1 MSRAAFIPIARGSKR
16 PLELSSGGDL
26 CFPGSRFCRR
36 RAMLAAVG
44 LRPDWDAKR
53 VRAASRE
60 AKDADQARR
69 LLAIAAA
76 YEGRERTTAAKLGA
90 MDPQRLRDWV
100 RRFNEAGQQGPI
112 DRKPAGAAR
121 RLSAEQEAELAALI
135 EAGPDVER
143 DGVVRW
149 RCVDL
154 RQLILTRRNIA
165 YHERTIGKL
174 LRRLGFSHI
183 SARPRHLGQDPAAI
197 DGFKNV
203 WPAPSASS
211 FRNPV

>member
-1 MSRAAFIPIARGSKR
+1 MPT
-16 PLELSSGGDL
+16 
-26 CFPGSRFCRR
+26 
-36 RAMLAAVG
+36 AVG

-53 VRAASRE
+53 VRVAARE
-60 AKDADQARR
+60 ARDADQVRR

-76 YEGRERTTAAKLGA
+76 YEGQDRRAAAKLGA
-90 MDPQRLRDWV
+90 MAPQRLRDWV
-100 RRFNEAGQQGPI
+100 RRFNAQGPEGLI

-135 EAGPDVER
+135 EAGPEFER

-154 RQLILTRRNIA
+154 QRLILARWNIA

-174 LRRLGFSHI
+174 LRRLGFRHI
-183 SARPRHLGQDPAAI
+183 SARPRHLGQDPARI
-197 DGFKNV
+197 EEFKKTS
-203 WPAPSASS
+203 PSEWARSRQSS
-211 FRNPV
+211 PPRRP

>member
-1 MSRAAFIPIARGSKR
+1 MP
-16 PLELSSGGDL
+16 
-26 CFPGSRFCRR
+26 
-36 RAMLAAVG
+36 AAVG

-53 VRAASRE
+53 VRAAARE

-76 YEGRERTTAAKLGA
+76 YEGQDRTTAAKIGA
-90 MDPQRLRDWV
+90 MAPQRLRDWV
-100 RRFNEAGQQGPI
+100 RRFNATGPDGLI

-121 RLSAEQEAELAALI
+121 RLSAEQEAELTALI
-135 EAGPDVER
+135 EAGPEFER
-143 DGVVRW
+143 DRVVRW

-154 RQLILTRRNIA
+154 RQLILTRWNIA

-197 DGFKNV
+197 EEFKKTLPSV
-203 WPAPSASS
+203 WARSRRRSIP
-211 FRNPV
+211 RRR